1 MIKLLRVLK
10 RIITFINFSIQFI
23 IYGKD
28 SDLKQYSTIKY
39 NNFKLLFINSNNILR
54 YRINNFKLKEPETI
68 EWIENFEKKSNFWD
82 IGTNIGTYSILAS
95 KINNCEVISF
105 EPSYTNLNILSKN
118 IYLNKLQNKICTFPL
133 AVNAKTNIGMFKSS
147 EVIAGHANSS
157 FNNGLGFDGKPIKVN
172 FEYKTISMSLDDM
185 VKKFNL
191 KQPDYI
197 KIDVDGNEHLVL
209 SGAKETIKKTK
220 EILIELPGEW
230 VEQTNT
236 SHKILKEAG
245 FNIIKKHNYDSKTN
259 AEVSANEIWKRI

>member
-1 MIKLLRVLK
+1 
-10 RIITFINFSIQFI
+10 
-23 IYGKD
+23 
-28 SDLKQYSTIKY
+28 
-39 NNFKLLFINSNNILR
+39 
-54 YRINNFKLKEPETI
+54 
-68 EWIENFEKKSNFWD
+68 
-82 IGTNIGTYSILAS
+82 
-95 KINNCEVISF
+95 
-105 EPSYTNLNILSKN
+105 
-118 IYLNKLQNKICTFPL
+118 
-133 AVNAKTNIGMFKSS
+133 
-147 EVIAGHANSS
+147 
-157 FNNGLGFDGKPIKVN
+157 
-172 FEYKTISMSLDDM
+172 MSLDDM

-230 VEQTNT
+230 IEQTNT